1 MINLILMIDYDVRTD
16 VISLIETGLCDG
28 WEKGIRWEGYKVVR
42 AMTDV
47 LGAHFVRDAL
57 NGASAPI
64 RDFDRART
72 CI

>member
-1 MINLILMIDYDVRTD
+1 MSEPTL
-16 VISLIETGLCDG
+16 ISLIETGLCDG
-28 WEKGIRWEGYKVVR
+28 WEKGIRGEGYKVVR

-57 NGASAPI
+57 DGASAPM
-64 RDFDRART
+64 RLLDQAHL